1 MNKKSFITGFSILIL
16 VILTGAG
23 IYFNKMNNPKSYSA
37 IIYSEAESYVKAM
50 AEGNVKE
57 VLVKPNEQVS
67 KGQVLAVMEAESK
80 ENVKPVAEPQ
90 KINLTQM
97 KSNLDKAEENYKNAA
112 LMYKDGVI
120 TQDDYDERLTTLKD
134 AQSAYKTAVYKSKAN
149 PVQQVKKQPVSMKV
163 FSPMDGVVNSTFVKS
178 GDLVK
183 SGDNMMLLSMK
194 NKKVTAY
201 VDKEASLKIKS
212 GQSVLISVPGFE
224 PKKFNGVVER
234 VDNNPVTVADIA
246 EPVYPVSISF
256 DSKVDSS
263 KFNTVGNVAVVF
275 VK

>member
-23 IYFNKMNNPKSYSA
+23 IYFNKMNNQKTYSA
-37 IIYSEAESYVKAM
+37 IIYPEAESYVKAM

-80 ENVKPVAEPQ
+80 ESVKPIAEPQ

-97 KSNLDKAEENYKNAA
+97 KSKLDKAEENYKNAA
-112 LMYKDGVI
+112 IMYKDGVI

-134 AQSAYKTAVYKSKAN
+134 AQSAYKTAVYKSKTN
-149 PVQQVKKQPVSMKV
+149 PVQQVKKQPLSMKV

-201 VDKEASLKIKS
+201 VDKEASLKIQT
-212 GQSVLISVPGFE
+212 GQGVLISVPGYE

-234 VDNNPVTVADIA
+234 VDNNPVTIADIA

>member
-23 IYFNKMNNPKSYSA
+23 IYFNKMNNPKTYSA
-37 IIYSEAESYVKAM
+37 IIYPEAESYVKAM

-57 VLVKPNEQVS
+57 VLVKPNEQVY

-80 ENVKPVAEPQ
+80 ESVKPIAEPQ

-97 KSNLDKAEENYKNAA
+97 KSKLDKAEENYKNAA
-112 LMYKDGVI
+112 IMYKDGVI

-134 AQSAYKTAVYKSKAN
+134 AQSAYKTAVYKSKTN
-149 PVQQVKKQPVSMKV
+149 PVQQVKKQPLSMKV

-201 VDKEASLKIKS
+201 VDKEASLKIKT
-212 GQSVLISVPGFE
+212 GQGVLISVPGYE

-234 VDNNPVTVADIA
+234 VDNNPVTIADIA

>member
-23 IYFNKMNNPKSYSA
+23 IYFNKMNNQKTYSA
-37 IIYSEAESYVKAM
+37 IIYPEAESYVKAM

-80 ENVKPVAEPQ
+80 ESVKPVAEPQ

-97 KSNLDKAEENYKNAA
+97 KSKLDKAEENYKNAA
-112 LMYKDGVI
+112 IMYKDGVI

-183 SGDNMMLLSMK
+183 SGDNIMLLSMK

-201 VDKEASLKIKS
+201 VDKEASLKIKT
-212 GQSVLISVPGFE
+212 GQGVLISVPGYE

-234 VDNNPVTVADIA
+234 VDNNPVTIADIA
-246 EPVYPVSISF
+246 EPVYPVLISF
-256 DSKVDSS
+256 DQ
-263 KFNTVGNVAVVF
+263 TVGNVAVVF

>member
-37 IIYSEAESYVKAM
+37 IIYPEAESYVKAM

-80 ENVKPVAEPQ
+80 ESVKPVAEPQ

-97 KSNLDKAEENYKNAA
+97 KSKLDKAEENYKNAA
-112 LMYKDGVI
+112 IMYKDGVI

-149 PVQQVKKQPVSMKV
+149 PVQQVKKQPLSMKV

-201 VDKEASLKIKS
+201 VDKEASLKIKT
-212 GQSVLISVPGFE
+212 GQGVLISVPGYE

-234 VDNNPVTVADIA
+234 VDNNPVTIADIA

>member
-37 IIYSEAESYVKAM
+37 IIYPEAESYVKAM

-80 ENVKPVAEPQ
+80 ETVKPVAEPQ

-149 PVQQVKKQPVSMKV
+149 PGQQVKKQPVSMKV

-183 SGDNMMLLSMK
+183 SGDNIMLLSMK

>member
-23 IYFNKMNNPKSYSA
+23 IYFNKMNNQKTYSA
-37 IIYSEAESYVKAM
+37 IIYPEAESYVKAM

-80 ENVKPVAEPQ
+80 ESVKPVAEPQ

-97 KSNLDKAEENYKNAA
+97 KSKLDKAEENYKNAA

-201 VDKEASLKIKS
+201 VDKEASLKIKT
-212 GQSVLISVPGFE
+212 GQGVLISVPGYE

-234 VDNNPVTVADIA
+234 VDNNPVTIADIA

>member
-37 IIYSEAESYVKAM
+37 IIYPEAESYVKAM

-80 ENVKPVAEPQ
+80 ETVKPVAEPQ

>member
-37 IIYSEAESYVKAM
+37 IIYPEAESYVKAM

-80 ENVKPVAEPQ
+80 ETVKPVAEPQ

-224 PKKFNGVVER
+224 SKKFNGVVER